1 MVVSYYKLSHHDKVV
16 SKMRLVSGHLAFL
29 KADAI
34 KSGFVYAGV
43 AANQGVNKLRV
54 VISYVVSMP

>member
-1 MVVSYYKLSHHDKVV
+1 
-16 SKMRLVSGHLAFL
+16 MRLVSGHLAFL